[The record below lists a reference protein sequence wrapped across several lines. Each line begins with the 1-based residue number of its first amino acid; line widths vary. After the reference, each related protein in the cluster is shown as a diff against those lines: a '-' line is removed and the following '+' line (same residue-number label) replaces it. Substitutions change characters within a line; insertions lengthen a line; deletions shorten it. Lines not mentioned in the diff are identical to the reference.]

1 MFQNELNL
9 MEKNWIV
16 NKNTNTEKVAELRK
30 SLGIDE
36 VLCKILVDRGIDT
49 FDKAKVFFRPHL
61 DQLHDPFLMKD
72 MDKAVQRLDKAIQN
86 NEKIL
91 IYGDYDVDGT
101 TSVALVYNFLSA
113 YNNQLGFYIP
123 DRYSEGY
130 GISSEGVVYA
140 SENGYGLVIALDCG
154 IKAVERM
161 KQANE
166 LGIDFIIC
174 DHHTPDD
181 TLPEALAVL
190 DPMREDC
197 EYPFKFLSGCGVG
210 FKLLEGYCQYKNIPK
225 DRLYEMLD
233 LVAVS
238 IASDIVSLMGE
249 NRVLAYFGL
258 KQLSSNPN
266 LGLKKLKELGGL
278 KGKVTINDVVFKIG
292 PRINAA
298 GRMRTA
304 DASVELLITND
315 KNLAESI
322 AGDIQD
328 LNNQRKDLDQ
338 SITEEAMRR
347 AEEKSASKGLVLYNP
362 EWSKGVVGI
371 VASRMVEK
379 FYKPTIILTQENGK
393 ITGSARSIDD
403 FNLYDAIAQC
413 SDLLENFGGHKY
425 AAGLTVKDDMLPE
438 FIERFEQIVSE
449 SLANK
454 DLVPKVFIDAPLSLS
469 KVDKKFYNILKQFQP
484 FGPDNLAPVF
494 VTDSVIDYGMSRV
507 VGKDDRHLRLTV
519 THFDNIS
526 HVRNGIAFSMGHL
539 CEKIKTGNP
548 FNICY
553 ELKENTYSGRTE
565 IQLQI
570 KDIKI

>member
-1 MFQNELNL
+1 

-16 NKNTNTEKVAELRK
+16 HKDTNTEKVAELK
-30 SLGIDE
+30 ESLGIDE
-36 VLCKILVDRGIDT
+36 VLCKILVDRGVDT

-61 DQLHDPFLMKD
+61 DQLHNPFLMKD
-72 MDKAVQRLDKAIQN
+72 MDKAVQRLDRAILN

-101 TSVALVYNFLSA
+101 TSVALVYNFLSK
-113 YNNQLGFYIP
+113 YNNHLGFYIP

-130 GISSEGVVYA
+130 GISSAGVRYA

-161 KQANE
+161 KQAKE
-166 LGIDFIIC
+166 LGVDFIIC

-181 TLPEALAVL
+181 LLPEALAVL

-197 EYPFKFLSGCGVG
+197 EYPFKYLSGCGVG
-210 FKLLEGYCQYKNIPK
+210 FKLLEGYCQYKNISK
-225 DRLYEMLD
+225 DRLYQMLD

-258 KQLSSNPN
+258 KQLSSNPS

-304 DASVELLITND
+304 DASVELLITKDN
-315 KNLAESI
+315 NLAESI
-322 AGDIQD
+322 ARDIQD

-338 SITEEAMRR
+338 SITEEAVRR
-347 AEEKSASKGLVLYNP
+347 AEGKNTSKGLVLYNP

-371 VASRMVEK
+371 VASRMVER

-393 ITGSARSIDD
+393 ITGSARSVDD
-403 FNLYDAIAQC
+403 FDLYDAIAQC

-425 AAGLTVKDDMLPE
+425 AAGLTIKNNMLSE

-454 DLVPKVFIDAPLSLS
+454 DLVPKIFIDAPLSLS
-469 KVDKKFYNILKQFQP
+469 KVDKKFFKILKQFQP
-484 FGPDNLAPVF
+484 FGPDNLSPVF
-494 VTDSVIDYGMSRV
+494 VTENVIDYGMSRV
-507 VGKDDRHLRLTV
+507 VGKDAKHLRLTV

-526 HVRNGIAFSMGHL
+526 HVKSGIAFSMGHFY
-539 CEKIKTGNP
+539 ERIKTGNP